1 MTAPAGD
8 EARRP
13 LVLVPRGGAW
23 GDRVAEAARA
33 RGLDPVVV
41 PLIVD
46 APPADTA
53 ALDAALDR
61 LVAAAGRHGAAPEDA
76 TGPGGRGPDGGG
88 ARSEDASRP
97 GGRDPGAPWLV
108 VTSATA
114 VRVVV
119 GRVAGL
125 PAGVHVAC
133 VGEATA
139 RAARDAGWRVGLVP
153 EDESGAGLVATFPD
167 TAGHVLFPRSEL
179 AAGTVADGL
188 RDRGI
193 DVEDVVAYRTV
204 GTGDEPVRLDR
215 APDAVLVTSGSVASQ
230 VARRMAPLDPRTRIA
245 CIGPGT
251 ADAARAVGLPVHV
264 VGRSRSAEALLDAVA
279 EALQTG
285 APEVPEPPRPGRSS

>member
-46 APPADTA
+46 APPEDPA

-61 LVAAAGRHGAAPEDA
+61 LAAAAGRHGAAPTDTPA
-76 TGPGGRGPDGGG
+76 PDGRSPGTSGARPAAAARPDGRGAD
-88 ARSEDASRP
+88 
-97 GGRDPGAPWLV
+97 APWLV

-114 VRVVV
+114 VRAVA
-119 GRVAGL
+119 GRMAGL

-139 RAARDAGWRVGLVP
+139 RAARDAGWPVDLVP
-153 EDESGAGLVATFPD
+153 EDESGAGLVAAFPV
-167 TAGHVLFPRSEL
+167 TSGHVLFPRSEI
-179 AAGTVADGL
+179 AAATVVDGL
-188 RDRGI
+188 RAAGI

-204 GTGDEPVRLDR
+204 GTGDEPVHLDR
-215 APDAVLVTSGSVASQ
+215 APDVVLVTSGSVASQ
-230 VARRMAPLDPRTRIA
+230 VARRMTPLDPHTRIA
-245 CIGPGT
+245 CIGPAT
-251 ADAARAVGLPVHV
+251 AEAAREAGLPVHV
-264 VGRSRSAEALLDAVA
+264 VGRSRSAEALLDAVV
-279 EALQTG
+279 ETLPTE
-285 APEVPEPPRPGRSS
+285 APEAPRSGRSS